1 MEYNDLPHWNQLV
14 SDFFSGKN
22 KEASK
27 ESGNTDNV
35 EGKKEPDKSG
45 KT

>member
-1 MEYNDLPHWNQLV
+1 MEYNDLPRWNQLV
-14 SDFFSGKN
+14 SDFLSGKS
-22 KEASK
+22 KAVSK

-35 EGKKEPDKSG
+35 EGKKESDKSG